1 MTFWVETNVAK
12 VTHQS
17 GTKYSQR
24 GSYKNPALKEWEAEL
39 KRLFAPHIPPEPMT
53 GPLMI
58 HITIVWPYLVSDI
71 NTKAK
76 REALE
81 QCPYI
86 WHESK
91 PDWDNASKTIGD
103 MLGVKNGV
111 GIISDDAII
120 VYGLVRKCRGK
131 RAGILIRMSQISGE
145 PVGVMADVK
154 ECIKQMKKVKS

>member
-1 MTFWVETNVAK
+1 MKFWVETNVPR

-24 GSYKNPALKEWEAEL
+24 GSYKTGPLKAWETEL
-39 KRLFAPHIPPEPMT
+39 KRLFAPYAPESPYV
-53 GPLMI
+53 GPLMV
-58 HITIVWPYLVSDI
+58 HITIVWPYLVSDVD
-71 NTKAK
+71 TKAK
-76 REALE
+76 REDLE
-81 QCPYI
+81 DCPYI

-120 VYGLVRKCRGK
+120 VYGLVRKCRGETP
-131 RAGILIRMSQISGE
+131 GVLIRIDQIKGE
-145 PVGVMADVK
+145 PQGVMTDIRDCTR
-154 ECIKQMKKVKS
+154 EGKKC